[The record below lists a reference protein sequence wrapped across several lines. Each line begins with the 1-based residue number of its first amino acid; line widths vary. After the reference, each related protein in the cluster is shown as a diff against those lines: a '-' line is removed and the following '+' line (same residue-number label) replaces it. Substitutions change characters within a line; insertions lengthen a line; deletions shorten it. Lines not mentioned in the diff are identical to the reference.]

1 MLNKNSS
8 YKKMTN
14 TYKTNLYK
22 SKASELLL
30 TDFNKFPFV
39 NSKAKTT
46 KKKSSINHQTFSN
59 NSLKIKNKK
68 TKNDINNNDITNYL
82 YENLGKKIGFK
93 LISNK
98 SQSKNG
104 NNRINDYKD
113 IKSIDI
119 LDNNIQ
125 KNSNENMK
133 YNSVNNLIGINI
145 NVNYMNKNYSIN
157 KPNSK
162 KTNHDSSNN
171 NSKNFH
177 NNNINSNSF
186 NEINSGNFAN
196 NSSCKTK
203 TKLNKKNIFIL
214 NPINQDWEKIIENL
228 KSKKRNKS
236 KININDNIKSEK
248 IIQNFINNNI
258 NTSTDDNNISSK
270 TNNNII
276 EKSSSCKNI
285 NYIKAQKE
293 KKTTNKYIYLYQN
306 MNKKLKNVMEKKGKE
321 KNIGNINYDNKLIK
335 IISEYFLEYNKTIE
349 DQYQKKIISE
359 IFYQLNNIIKSKD
372 EEIIKLKKEKEEIL
386 KLNKILKNKNEE
398 LINIKNKEKENDNI
412 NNKEG
417 SFNASSISEDSSS
430 VNSEELESIR
440 FFDKIIMKKNSFSN
454 IPELSFKKL
463 NRNKN
468 EKNNILP
475 MKKNNMNKR
484 HSFQGNK
491 QIKNNK
497 INNNKCKETK
507 KNNINKNNKN
517 IKLILQKG
525 KNNEKNERNKPNIK
539 SFINIFEK
547 SRNKK

>member
-1 MLNKNSS
+1 M
-8 YKKMTN
+8 
-14 TYKTNLYK
+14 
-22 SKASELLL
+22 
-30 TDFNKFPFV
+30 
-39 NSKAKTT
+39 
-46 KKKSSINHQTFSN
+46 
-59 NSLKIKNKK
+59 
-68 TKNDINNNDITNYL
+68 
-82 YENLGKKIGFK
+82 
-93 LISNK
+93 
-98 SQSKNG
+98 
-104 NNRINDYKD
+104 
-113 IKSIDI
+113 
-119 LDNNIQ
+119 
-125 KNSNENMK
+125 
-133 YNSVNNLIGINI
+133 
-145 NVNYMNKNYSIN
+145 
-157 KPNSK
+157 
-162 KTNHDSSNN
+162 
-171 NSKNFH
+171 
-177 NNNINSNSF
+177 
-186 NEINSGNFAN
+186 
-196 NSSCKTK
+196 
-203 TKLNKKNIFIL
+203 

-491 QIKNNK
+491 EIKNNK

>member
-1 MLNKNSS
+1 
-8 YKKMTN
+8 
-14 TYKTNLYK
+14 
-22 SKASELLL
+22 
-30 TDFNKFPFV
+30 
-39 NSKAKTT
+39 
-46 KKKSSINHQTFSN
+46 
-59 NSLKIKNKK
+59 
-68 TKNDINNNDITNYL
+68 
-82 YENLGKKIGFK
+82 
-93 LISNK
+93 
-98 SQSKNG
+98 
-104 NNRINDYKD
+104 
-113 IKSIDI
+113 
-119 LDNNIQ
+119 
-125 KNSNENMK
+125 MK
-133 YNSVNNLIGINI
+133 
-145 NVNYMNKNYSIN
+145 
-157 KPNSK
+157 
-162 KTNHDSSNN
+162 
-171 NSKNFH
+171 
-177 NNNINSNSF
+177 
-186 NEINSGNFAN
+186 
-196 NSSCKTK
+196 
-203 TKLNKKNIFIL
+203 
-214 NPINQDWEKIIENL
+214 
-228 KSKKRNKS
+228 
-236 KININDNIKSEK
+236 
-248 IIQNFINNNI
+248 
-258 NTSTDDNNISSK
+258 
-270 TNNNII
+270 
-276 EKSSSCKNI
+276 
-285 NYIKAQKE
+285 

-484 HSFQGNK
+484 HSFQCNK

-525 KNNEKNERNKPNIK
+525 KNYEKNERNKPNIK